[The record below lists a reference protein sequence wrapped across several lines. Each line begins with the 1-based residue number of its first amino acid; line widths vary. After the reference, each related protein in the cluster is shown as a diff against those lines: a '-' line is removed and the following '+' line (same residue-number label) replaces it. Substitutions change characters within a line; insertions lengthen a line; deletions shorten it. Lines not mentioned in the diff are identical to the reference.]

1 MHLPRVYLCQ
11 RIPRFERSF
20 FQFAQRAAR
29 GFFWLAIP
37 LVARPQNAPPVPDH
51 PWDSKAAQSSLRKL
65 DGRLTGEFQL
75 SPGVVYSLPQLIDL
89 AEQHNPETRGAWE
102 AAKAQA
108 SALGVARSDLFP
120 TVAATAFGQ
129 TSQTGVLLYD
139 TFVKQILGIA
149 EGEFTLSYTVF
160 DFGARLG
167 RIARE
172 RSNLLAANFQFN
184 DVHRR
189 IIFQVMTYYYQLL
202 NANGQR
208 KAAEVNLEN
217 ARAVEQAAEARL
229 AHGLATLPDVLEAR
243 SATAQ
248 AEYDLQTTIGA
259 EETATGD
266 LATAL
271 MAAPSSELHVSGID
285 TLEVPRE
292 IGATVHDLIAQ
303 ALEQRPDLLVR
314 LEDLQGAEA
323 DIRQARSAY
332 YPSLSFQGNYGYLR
346 AYGEQPPFNAA
357 YAGAPVYNAQLSLS
371 WTIFDGGRRRNQL
384 EQSKSAE
391 KEAQARA
398 ESTRDQ
404 IADEV
409 WRSYSDTKT
418 ALRQRLA
425 AATLLDASNSSYSAA
440 LESYNYGVRNILDVL
455 SAQRTL
461 AQARSADISA
471 RSRVL
476 TDFADLAYR
485 TADLV
490 QHPLD
495 KAKP

>member
-1 MHLPRVYLCQ
+1 MLSLAFCLR
-11 RIPRFERSF
+11 
-20 FQFAQRAAR
+20 AQRAPGSAD
-29 GFFWLAIP
+29 
-37 LVARPQNAPPVPDH
+37 RPWNSSGV
-51 PWDSKAAQSSLRKL
+51 QSSLQKL
-65 DGRLTGEFQL
+65 DKRLTGEFQL
-75 SPGVVYSLPQLIDL
+75 SASIVYSLPQLIDL
-89 AEQHNPETRGAWE
+89 AEQHNPETRSSWE
-102 AAKAQA
+102 AAKVQA
-108 SALGVARSDLFP
+108 SRLGVAKSDLFP
-120 TVAATAFGQ
+120 TVAAVAFGQ
-129 TSQTGVLLYD
+129 TSQEGVLLYN
-139 TFVKQILGIA
+139 TFVKQILGLGA
-149 EGEFTLSYTVF
+149 GEFTLNYTVF
-160 DFGARLG
+160 DFGTRLD
-167 RIARE
+167 RIARQ
-172 RSNLLAANFQFN
+172 RANLLAANFGFN

-189 IIFQVMTYYYQLL
+189 IIFQVMTFYYQLL

-208 KAAEVNLEN
+208 RAAEANLEN
-217 ARAVEQAAEARL
+217 AKAVEQAVEARL

-243 SATAQ
+243 SATSQ

-266 LATAL
+266 LATTL
-271 MAAPSSELHVSGID
+271 MAAPSSTLHVQGID
-285 TLEVPRE
+285 TLDVPRE
-292 IGATVHDLIAQ
+292 IGSTVHDLIER
-303 ALEQRPDLLVR
+303 ALQQRPDLLAR
-314 LEDLQGAEA
+314 LADVQGAEA

-332 YPSLSFQGNYGYLR
+332 YPNLTFQGNYGYLR
-346 AYGEQPPFNAA
+346 AYGEQPPFAGT
-357 YAGAPVYNAQLSLS
+357 YAGAPAYNAQLSLG
-371 WTIFDGGRRRNQL
+371 WTVFDGGRRRNQVA
-384 EQSKSAE
+384 ESRSAE
-391 KEAQARA
+391 KEALARA

-425 AATLLDASNSSYSAA
+425 AITLLDASNSSYNAA

-490 QHPLD
+490 QRAPG
-495 KAKP
+495 KATP